1 MLTLDLVRLE
11 REGTRAVEADLPVE
25 SPLWE
30 GTTLRFLD
38 PVRVRL
44 RASSAGS
51 GEVVVRGR
59 VQGRRSME
67 CRRCLEPVELPVDQE
82 VVLVYAPSDALEDDD
97 DTDVRP
103 LPARATTLDLSAAV
117 REELILNAARYV
129 VCDADCKGLC
139 PGCGANRNHESCEC
153 TPEERDPRW
162 DALRALKSE

>member
-11 REGTRAVEADLPVE
+11 RDGTRAVEADLPAE

-30 GTTLRFLD
+30 GTALRFLD

-44 RASSAGS
+44 QASSAGS

-82 VVLVYAPSDALEDDD
+82 VVLVFAPSDALEDDD

-103 LPARATTLDLSAAV
+103 LPTQATTMDLSAAV

-129 VCDADCKGLC
+129 VCDPDCTGLC

-153 TPEERDPRW
+153 TPEEGDPRW